1 LRDPTVAL
9 STGHWSIEINNFK
22 DSTYNAQF
30 NLCFVSV
37 DRFSFASKGP
47 LPSLGFPAV
56 GMNPSAVSPGR
67 LGLTQKNQTVNELRF
82 SRQPRS
88 APGDAVA
95 EAGLAALAE
104 PLACVR
110 VRRNQREGQSNRPAF
125 TVNSLFGFSR
135 TSVFDFAAV
144 SDLPRAGFSTG
155 FLAGAERYRVA
166 ILRQ

>member
-1 LRDPTVAL
+1 MGSD
-9 STGHWSIEINNFK
+9 
-22 DSTYNAQF
+22 
-30 NLCFVSV
+30 
-37 DRFSFASKGP
+37 
-47 LPSLGFPAV
+47 LPRQKE
-56 GMNPSAVSPGR
+56 MNPLRR
-67 LGLTQKNQTVNELRF
+67 LRPKPANVPTQKNQTVNELRF
-82 SRQPRS
+82 SRALGPTTLR
-88 APGDAVA
+88 AGDTVA

-110 VRRNQREGQSNRPAF
+110 VRRNQREGQFNRPAF